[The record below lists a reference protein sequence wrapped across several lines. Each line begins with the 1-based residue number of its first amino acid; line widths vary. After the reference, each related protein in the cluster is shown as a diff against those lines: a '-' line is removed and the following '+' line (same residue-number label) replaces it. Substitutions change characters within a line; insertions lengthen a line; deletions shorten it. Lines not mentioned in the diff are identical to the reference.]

1 MHHACTFGCQ
11 KVAGCSDISISPT
24 KVSFDRIALSKKK
37 NFDRIGIYT
46 NKKKCYYSKYSQ
58 W

>member
-24 KVSFDRIALSKKK
+24 KVSFDRIGIRIKKIYAIIL
-37 NFDRIGIYT
+37 NIPSGNRINEKGT
-46 NKKKCYYSKYSQ
+46 
-58 W
+58 